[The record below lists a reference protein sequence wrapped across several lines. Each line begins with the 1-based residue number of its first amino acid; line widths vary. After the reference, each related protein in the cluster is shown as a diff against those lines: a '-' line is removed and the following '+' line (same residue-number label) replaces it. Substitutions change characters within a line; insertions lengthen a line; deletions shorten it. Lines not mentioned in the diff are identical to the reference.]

1 MNLADLKNIDFNE
14 LRNLDFRNPGS
25 WPVPARVIAYVVIF
39 AFVVLI
45 GYYFWL
51 SDYKQEL
58 TQAQKQEITLKQQFE
73 KKAAEASHLDIYKAQ
88 IEQMRR
94 SFGTMLRQ
102 LPGKTEIPSLLQ
114 DISQTAQIDGLKQD
128 LFKPENEI
136 IKDFYAE
143 KPIKIQIE
151 GSYHQFGKFVSD
163 LAALPRIV
171 TVHDVTI
178 KPKGNTGNGADLV
191 MSLTAKTYRYL
202 EQNEEQAAKKPAR
215 GRARRKR

>member
-1 MNLADLKNIDFNE
+1 MDFSE
-14 LRNLDFRNPGS
+14 FRNLDFRNPGS
-25 WPVPARVIAYVVIF
+25 WPTPARVIAYIVIF

-51 SDYKQEL
+51 SDDKQQL
-58 TQAQKQEITLKQQFE
+58 TQAQQQEVTLKTEFE
-73 KKAAEASHLDIYKAQ
+73 QKAAEASHLEIYKAQ
-88 IEQMRR
+88 IAQMKR

-143 KPIKIQIE
+143 KPIQIQVE
-151 GSYHQFGKFVSD
+151 GTYHQFGKFVSD

-178 KPKGNTGNGADLV
+178 KPMGNNSNGANLI

-202 EQNEEQAAKKPAR
+202 EQNEEQEHGRKKPVKRNAR
-215 GRARRKR
+215 PGK